1 DWSSDVCSSDL
12 GETGLSLQI
21 IEDVIY
27 QIVYFIPLNLWFFIL
42 SVVLFRCYR
51 QLGHLLAQ
59 QGQADVSQHLLNV
72 WIREPFHFFG
82 AEWSVDGQGDRAS
95 SVQFCVNKSHDFC

>member
-1 DWSSDVCSSDL
+1 MADNHDTDASNDSDTDTDTANTNGGASNDHNTINIRERRKA

-51 QLGHLLAQ
+51 QLGHLLA
-59 QGQADVSQHLLNV
+59 
-72 WIREPFHFFG
+72 
-82 AEWSVDGQGDRAS
+82 
-95 SVQFCVNKSHDFC
+95 